1 MEESV
6 YEKKKESEQNW
17 VGEVIIYPPLKL
29 EIEIKERQREKV
41 MLLDAIFSYYVS

>member
-1 MEESV
+1 MK
-6 YEKKKESEQNW
+6 KKKESEQNW

-29 EIEIKERQREKV
+29 EREIKERQRKKV

>member
-6 YEKKKESEQNW
+6 YEKKKSEQNW

-29 EIEIKERQREKV
+29 EREINENRQREKE
-41 MLLDAIFSYYVS
+41 SYAFRCYI